1 MSVVVVGIEHQQAP
15 LDVLERV
22 AMSDAE
28 VAKTLGTLASWDNVH
43 EVVVLSTCLRTELYV
58 VVDRFHDAVDDM
70 WGLLADRAG
79 IPVAEVQEC
88 TAVRFDDD
96 VATHLFSVAAG
107 LESAVLG
114 EGEVLGQVRRA
125 WERARSERASGPVLA
140 ELFRSAVQAG
150 KRVRAETG
158 IARGTTSFAYAAV
171 ELAEARR
178 PGGLAGAAVTVVGAG
193 EMGGGVARA
202 LGELPPDRR
211 PSRVMVVNRSRER
224 GRRLAA
230 SVPAP
235 LAAGAVGTENL
246 AEVLAAADVA
256 FTAVEADGAH
266 LVPAAML
273 SAQPAGLSAQPAGL
287 AQPAGSARERPI
299 LVVDLGVP
307 RNVEPAAAAVDGVTL
322 LDMDDLRSA
331 VGQAIDER
339 RAEAARADAIVA
351 EELARYRGAA
361 RARGAGPVIAALRSR
376 MEDLR
381 AGELER
387 RRAQL
392 GELSPEAWRQV
403 DEATRAVLAKV
414 LHDPSVVLRESA
426 GTPRGER
433 LVEALRALFGL

>member
-125 WERARSERASGPVLA
+125 WERARGERASGPVLA

-150 KRVRAETG
+150 KRVRAETA

-178 PGGLAGAAVTVVGAG
+178 PGGLTGAAVTVVGAG

-202 LGELPPDRR
+202 LGQLPPDRR
-211 PSRVMVVNRSRER
+211 PSRVTVVNRSRER

-230 SVPAP
+230 SVPGP

-246 AEVLAAADVA
+246 AEALAAADVA
-256 FTAVEADGAH
+256 FTAVEAAGSH

-273 SAQPAGLSAQPAGL
+273 L
-287 AQPAGSARERPI
+287 AQPAGPAQPAGSGRERPI

-339 RAEAARADAIVA
+339 RAEAALADAIVA

-381 AGELER
+381 AAELER

>member
-1 MSVVVVGIEHQQAP
+1 MSVVVVGIEHQHAP

-28 VAKTLGTLASWDNVH
+28 VAKALGTLASWDNVH

-58 VVDRFHDAVDDM
+58 VVDRFHDAVDDI
-70 WGLLADRAG
+70 WELLADRAG
-79 IPVAEVQEC
+79 VPVAEVQDH

-96 VATHLFSVAAG
+96 VASHLFSVAAG

-125 WERARSERASGPVLA
+125 WERARRERASGPVLA

-150 KRVRAETG
+150 KRVRAETA
-158 IARGTTSFAYAAV
+158 IARGTTSFSHAAV
-171 ELAEARR
+171 ELAEAQRA
-178 PGGLAGAAVTVVGAG
+178 GGLAGAAVAVVGAG
-193 EMGGGVARA
+193 EMGGGVTRA
-202 LGELPPDRR
+202 LGDLPDDRR
-211 PSRVMVVNRSRER
+211 PAQVTVVNRNRDR
-224 GRRLAA
+224 GRQLAA
-230 SVPAP
+230 SLPAP
-235 LAAGAVGTENL
+235 VAARAAGTEEL
-246 AEVLAAADVA
+246 TEILGAADVV
-256 FTAVEADGAH
+256 FTAVEAGTH

-273 SAQPAGLSAQPAGL
+273 AGEVGRPG
-287 AQPAGSARERPI
+287 REHPV

-307 RNVEPAAAAVDGVTL
+307 RNVEPAASNVDGVTL

-331 VGQAIDER
+331 VTRAIDER
-339 RAEAARADAIVA
+339 RAEAARAAEIVA
-351 EELARYRGAA
+351 EELLRYRSAA
-361 RARGAGPVIAALRSR
+361 RARGAGPVIAALRTR

-381 AGELER
+381 TEELER
-387 RRAQL
+387 RRSQL

-414 LHDPSVVLRESA
+414 LHDPSVALRESA